1 MPYDRTLRWSAFGFG
16 IFFALVVALGYIP
29 ALNKGQEHVSMQGSG
44 EHQMMGLYMIGPA
57 DDVTHGLTALVFLLA
72 AAWSAAASRLA
83 LLAFGWYYAVDAA
96 IYLITGLVQH
106 KPLLSNILLNLP
118 HVVLSAIMLGLAYRV
133 ARAGAPAHRVVT

>member
-16 IFFALVVALGYIP
+16 LFFTLVVILGYIP
-29 ALNKGQEHVSMQGSG
+29 ALNQGHEHVSMQGSG

-72 AAWSAAASRLA
+72 AASSAAASRLA
-83 LLAFGWYYAVDAA
+83 LLAFGWYYAIDAS
-96 IYLITGLVQH
+96 IYLVTGLIQH

-118 HVVLSAIMLGLAYRV
+118 HVVLSAIMLSLAYRV
-133 ARAGAPAHRVVT
+133 SRASAPAHRAAT